1 MTYRR
6 RIGWAL
12 FMAIMVQT
20 GLPADAETTGPEQA
34 TTSTTP
40 VEMVT
45 TATETAQEDLTTAPL
60 RHVVRI
66 PEGMEQRWARLEA
79 AGRAAGLNEEELAR
93 LLDLES
99 KLFLARSSGDAD
111 AERRAVAER
120 RALLTPARWRA
131 LRDEL
136 RRQTVPDAAVGDG
149 TAGTT
154 APATGSADSATTAP

>member
-12 FMAIMVQT
+12 LLAILAQSGVSAAAGT
-20 GLPADAETTGPEQA
+20 EGPEHA
-34 TTSTTP
+34 TTSTTAS
-40 VEMVT
+40 EIVT
-45 TATETAQEDLTTAPL
+45 TAAEATEETPTTGSV

-79 AGRAAGLNEEELAR
+79 AGRAAGLNDEELAR

-99 KLFLARSSGDAD
+99 KLFLARSAGDAD

-136 RRQTVPDAAVGDG
+136 RRQTVPDAAVSDG
-149 TAGTT
+149 TAATT
-154 APATGSADSATTAP
+154 ASATGPADSATTAP